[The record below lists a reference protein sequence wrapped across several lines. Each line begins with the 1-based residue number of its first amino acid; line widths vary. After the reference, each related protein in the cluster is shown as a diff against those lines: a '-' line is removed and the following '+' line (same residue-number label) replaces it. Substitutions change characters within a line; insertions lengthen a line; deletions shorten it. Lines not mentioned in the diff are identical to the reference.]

1 MIVRWW
7 LRTILAAYLF
17 VGGVLLGGCVHVGYE
32 PALEMPARPSIH
44 FKLCGEL
51 VCLSQE
57 DADKL
62 AKYLDKMNAFEAARQ
77 RALEEH

>member
-1 MIVRWW
+1 MKWAW
-7 LRTILAAYLF
+7 LALLLF
-17 VGGVLLGGCVHVGYE
+17 SGCVRVAYE
-32 PALEMPARPSIH
+32 PALEMPTRPQIH

-77 RALEEH
+77 RSIEEH

>member
-1 MIVRWW
+1 MVKVVAA
-7 LRTILAAYLF
+7 LAA
-17 VGGVLLGGCVHVGYE
+17 LLLTSCVRVAYE
-32 PALEMPARPSIH
+32 PALEMPPRPAIH
-44 FKLCGEL
+44 FNMCGEL
-51 VCLSQE
+51 VCLSQA